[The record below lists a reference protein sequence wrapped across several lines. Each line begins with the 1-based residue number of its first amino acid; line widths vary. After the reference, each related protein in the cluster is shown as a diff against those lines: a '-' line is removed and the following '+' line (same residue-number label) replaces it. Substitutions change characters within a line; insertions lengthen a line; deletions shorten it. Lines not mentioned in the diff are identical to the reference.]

1 VLVLDGVGVGAAVD
15 ADRFGDAGADT
26 LGHVAA
32 VVGGLRVPALERLG
46 LGAIAPLAGVGVPDR
61 PSALVGRLA
70 ERSAAKDTTSGHW
83 ELMGCRTD
91 VAPPTYPDG
100 FPAEV
105 MDAVAAAT
113 GRGWLC
119 NAPASGTQVLDDF
132 GLEHLR
138 TGAPIVYTSAD
149 SVFQIAAH
157 EDVMPREELY
167 AACAAARAILAG
179 PHAVSRV
186 IARPFT
192 GRPGAFERIAA
203 GRKDLSLLPGGPTA
217 LDRLTAAGVP
227 VHGVGKIAQVF
238 AGRGVPHDHRTASNA
253 EGIATVA
260 ALLGELEAGLVFAN
274 LIDFDQLYG
283 HRNDPAGFAAC
294 LREFDAAL
302 PALLGAL
309 RPGDL
314 LIITADHGNDPTFP
328 STDHN
333 REWVPLLVHVPGR
346 DPACAR
352 WAGEFGDVGQTV
364 LALLAPEA
372 PRDGL
377 SGRPIALPTAPEPG
391 APTRRPRT

>member
-1 VLVLDGVGVGAAVD
+1 VGRRAVVLVLDGVGVGAAVD

-32 VVGGLRVPALERLG
+32 AVGGLRLPELERLG
-46 LGAIAPLAGVGVPDR
+46 LGAIAPLTGVAAVER
-61 PSALVGRLA
+61 PQALVGRLA
-70 ERSAAKDTTSGHW
+70 ERSAAKDTTTGHW

-100 FPAEV
+100 FPPEV
-105 MDAVAAAT
+105 MDAFAAAI

-119 NAPASGTQVLDDF
+119 NAPASGTQVLEDF
-132 GLEHLR
+132 GAEHLR
-138 TGAPIVYTSAD
+138 TGDPIVYTSAD
-149 SVFQIAAH
+149 SVFQVAAH
-157 EDVMPREELY
+157 EDVMRGEELY
-167 AACAAARAILAG
+167 AACAAARGILAG

-192 GRPGAFERIAA
+192 GRPGAFARIVA
-203 GRKDLSLLPGGPTA
+203 GRRDLSLAPHGTTA
-217 LDRLTAAGVP
+217 LDRLTGAGVP

-238 AGRGVPHDHRTASNA
+238 AGRGVTADHPTAGNA
-253 EGIATVA
+253 EGLATIT
-260 ALLGELEAGLVFAN
+260 ALLGELDAGLVFAN

-283 HRNDPAGFAAC
+283 HRNDAEGFAAS
-294 LREFDAAL
+294 LEELDVAL

-314 LIITADHGNDPTFP
+314 LAITADHGNDPTFP

-333 REWVPLLVHVPGR
+333 REWVPLLIHVAGW
-346 DPACAR
+346 DPAGAR
-352 WAGEFGDVGQTV
+352 WVGEYGDVGQTV
-364 LALLAPEA
+364 LARLAPDA

-377 SGRPIALPTAPEPG
+377 SGRPIPL
-391 APTRRPRT
+391 